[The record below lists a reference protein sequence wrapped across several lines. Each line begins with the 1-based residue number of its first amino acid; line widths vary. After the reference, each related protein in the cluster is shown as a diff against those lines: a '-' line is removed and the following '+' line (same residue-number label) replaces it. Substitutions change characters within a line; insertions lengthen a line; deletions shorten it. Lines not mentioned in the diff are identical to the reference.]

1 MIPQLF
7 VRTLIVLISLTLGL
21 GVGLA
26 AAPPHK
32 QQTNKPAPAAPAAAA
47 PAAPGPMGM
56 PGAPAVNGSAYLLV
70 DYHSGRVLAESN
82 ADNRLDPASLTK
94 IMTAHVVFRE
104 LKKGNIKLDDQV
116 LVSAKA
122 WRTGG
127 SKTFIEVDKKIP
139 LEVLLKG
146 MIIQSGN
153 DASVALAEHIAGGED
168 TFAKLMNSEA
178 QRLGMTASHFMNA
191 TGLPDP
197 NHYSTARDMAKIA
210 AASIQEYPEYYK
222 WYGMKEFVYNHI
234 KQPNRN
240 RLLWRDDS
248 VDGIKTGHTEA
259 AGYCLVSSAQ
269 RDGMRLL
276 SVLMGA
282 KSEEARAVDSLS
294 LLNYGF
300 RFFETRKLYEA
311 GQEVSKLRVWK
322 GDEAE
327 LSVGVLD
334 RGAFVTIPRQQGKTV
349 NTKIELDPLV
359 MAPISQGQAVGRML
373 VTFGD
378 NNEPVAEITL
388 VALQD
393 NPLGGWWRRLKDT
406 ILLWFK

>member
-26 AAPPHK
+26 AAAPHK
-32 QQTNKPAPAAPAAAA
+32 QQANKPAPAAPAAAA

-56 PGAPAVNGSAYLLV
+56 PGAPVVSGSAYLLV